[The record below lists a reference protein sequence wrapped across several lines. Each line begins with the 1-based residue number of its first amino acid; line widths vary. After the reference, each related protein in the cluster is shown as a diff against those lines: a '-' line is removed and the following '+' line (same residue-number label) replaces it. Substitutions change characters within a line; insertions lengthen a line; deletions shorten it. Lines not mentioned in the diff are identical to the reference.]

1 MRMVV
6 QFFVRIIGLSRYIY
20 FELLHSL
27 KWVLFEKKDFQTNRD
42 IERRDILNQ
51 LSAII
56 KQLL

>member
-1 MRMVV
+1 MRMIV
-6 QFFVRIIGLSRYIY
+6 QFFVRIIELSRYI